1 MDSEIHSGL
10 DLQEYMMLLH
20 ALCSAVPPEMVSMVM
35 EHKIVK
41 EA

>member
-1 MDSEIHSGL
+1 MDGEIHSGL

-20 ALCSAVPPEMVSMVM
+20 ALCSAVPPEMVSMVT